1 MKKIIMGTFTVILS
15 SGLLF
20 GCGTADDE
28 QEPDSTEEPSEQQEN
43 QNDNQNDH
51 QNDDH

>member
-1 MKKIIMGTFTVILS
+1 MRWIS

-20 GCGTADDE
+20 GFGCGRADDE

-43 QNDNQNDH
+43 QDDNQNDH